1 MQNAHGVGLGVRCWL
16 HSKKYKKPVLVW
28 EDVNDRH
35 YNRIEIENIDG
46 TDKQVFPM
54 RSFVGNFLTRVLK
67 SLNGFY
73 PYYNAESPA
82 GYPTGHGKMKNGTTD
97 FTASG
102 ANHGMCAIGGNYN
115 TTGIQ
120 IGYDSSATP
129 MVGQRDYNLAGLI
142 SYTTLS
148 KQTMMSTELG
158 MDSFGASE
166 SQYAIERL
174 FINNSGSDVT
184 FNESCIFLNYATNW
198 TSNPPTAADV
208 ADDRTA
214 MVARDVFA
222 PITIANGTGKR
233 VRYIFK
239 LSASGDIGFN
249 NNFLKAIGDIS
260 LIGSISDANGFY
272 NLSGAGQSG
281 KAWSVSTISQSTL
294 SPQGK
299 GFATQQFAGL
309 ALSTS
314 DLAFDL
320 NKYTFSPIN
329 NGASSGQLYY
339 NEDYQGSSGDDPIQ
353 GTKTVRNFFR
363 RFDNF
368 SGASIT
374 AKSLGW
380 LTNSTY
386 SNPNLRAMIAYSLI
400 NGGSGVVIPDD
411 GSLTVEVIMSCD
423 TVGV

>member
-35 YNRIEIENIDG
+35 FNRIEIENIDG

-54 RSFVGNFLTRVLK
+54 RSFVGNFLTRVIR

-73 PYYNAESPA
+73 PYYNAGSPA
-82 GYPTGHGKMKNGTTD
+82 GYPAGHGKMKDGTTG
-97 FTASG
+97 FTVSG
-102 ANHGMCAIGGNYN
+102 SSHGMCAIGGNYD

-120 IGYDSSATP
+120 IGFDPSAIP

-142 SYTTLS
+142 PYSTLS
-148 KQTMMSTELG
+148 KQTMMSKELG
-158 MDSFGASE
+158 MDFFGASE

-184 FNESCIFLNYATNW
+184 FNESCIFLNYATSW
-198 TSNPPTAADV
+198 STSNPNASYI

-233 VRYIFK
+233 VRYVFK

-249 NNFLKAIGDIS
+249 NNFLKAIGDGS
-260 LIGSISDANGFY
+260 LIGNISDANGFY
-272 NLSGAGQSG
+272 NIAGAAQNG
-281 KAWSVSTISQSTL
+281 KAWNVGAITQSSI

-314 DLAFDL
+314 DSAFDL

-329 NGASSGQLYY
+329 NGSSSGQLYY
-339 NEDYQGSSGDDPIQ
+339 NEDYSGSTADDPIQ

-380 LTNSTY
+380 LTTTTY
-386 SNPNLRAMIAYSLI
+386 SNSASRAMIAYSLI

>member
-28 EDVNDRH
+28 EDINDKH

-54 RSFVGNFLTRVLK
+54 RSFVGNFLTRVLR
-67 SLNGFY
+67 SLNDFY

-82 GYPTGHGKMKNGTTD
+82 GYPAGHGKMKDGITD
-97 FTASG
+97 FITSG
-102 ANHGMCAIGGNYN
+102 PYYHGVCAIGGNYN

-120 IGYDSSATP
+120 IGFDPSATP

-158 MDSFGASE
+158 MDFFGASE

-198 TSNPPTAADV
+198 RSNPPTYV
-208 ADDRTA
+208 ADNNTV

-249 NNFLKAIGDIS
+249 NNFLKAIGGGA
-260 LIGSISDANGFY
+260 LIGNLSASNGFY
-272 NLSGAGQSG
+272 NLSGAGQNG
-281 KAWSVSTISQSTL
+281 KAWNVNATSQSSP

-314 DLAFDL
+314 DSAFDL

-329 NGASSGQLYY
+329 NGSSSGRLYY
-339 NEDYQGSSGDDPIQ
+339 NEDYMGSSADDPIQ

-380 LTNSTY
+380 LTNTSY
-386 SNPNLRAMIAYSLI
+386 SDSAIRAMIAYSLI